1 MHRDPNAVIADTRK
15 RQTLVSMLDQLC
27 QQLDLTESQHET
39 ARSRY
44 ESIGEWLAGGSSEFL
59 QNAVIYA
66 HGSIGLGTANK
77 PIGRNEFDVD
87 LMCHLPAIGP
97 NVSAAAVKALVGKR
111 LREHGKYAAMLEEK
125 PRCWRINYA
134 NEFHLDITPSIVNPV
149 CAMGGELVPDKKL
162 SSWKATN
169 PDGYKRRFESY
180 AELRPSFYIRE
191 ALALDR
197 AYKADIEPFPE
208 QSMSKPLLKRIV
220 QILKRHR
227 DHAFSSPA
235 KQDFAPI
242 SIIITTLA
250 AWSYADCLKKRA
262 YADVFELIVEVI
274 ARMPDF
280 ITIKQ
285 QNGRRIF
292 IVENETTAG
301 ENFAEKW
308 NQDERLAVAFYSW
321 QKAALSSITSLLM
334 IDGLDAIGRH
344 FGESFGVGQEQ
355 IKKAIEPV
363 TNAISAAR
371 SAGALRIAPSVG
383 IVSAPAYGGVAV
395 RPNTFFGR

>member
-15 RQTLVSMLDQLC
+15 RETLVSMLDQLC
-27 QQLDLTESQHET
+27 QQLDLTESQYET

-44 ESIGEWLAGGSSEFL
+44 ESIGEWLAGGSAEFL
-59 QNAVIYA
+59 QSAVIYA

-87 LMCHLPAIGP
+87 LMCHLPGIGP
-97 NVSAAAVKALVGKR
+97 AATATAVKALVGKR
-111 LREHGKYAAMLEEK
+111 LREHAKYAAMLEEK

-134 NEFHLDITPSIVNPV
+134 NEFHLDITPSIVNPR

-162 SSWKATN
+162 LFWKATN
-169 PDGYKRRFESY
+169 PEGYKCRFESY
-180 AELRPSFYIRE
+180 AKLGPRFYIRE
-191 ALALDR
+191 AMALDM

-208 QSMSKPLLKRIV
+208 QTMSKPLLKRIV

-227 DHAFSSPA
+227 DHAFSSPSRQA
-235 KQDFAPI
+235 FAPI

-250 AWSYADCLKKRA
+250 AWSYADCVKKRV
-262 YADVFELIVEVI
+262 YADVFELIVDVI

-280 ITIKQ
+280 IKIEEN
-285 QNGRRIF
+285 NGRKIYT
-292 IVENETTAG
+292 VENETTVG

-308 NQDERLAVAFYSW
+308 NQDERLSAAFYSW
-321 QKAALSSITSLLM
+321 QKNALTSITSLLT

-344 FGESFGVGQEQ
+344 LGESFGVGQEQ
-355 IKKAIEPV
+355 VKKAVDPV
-363 TNAISAAR
+363 ANAITAAR
-371 SAGALRIAPSVG
+371 SAGTLRIAPSVG
-383 IVSAPAYGGVAV
+383 IVAAPAHGGVVV